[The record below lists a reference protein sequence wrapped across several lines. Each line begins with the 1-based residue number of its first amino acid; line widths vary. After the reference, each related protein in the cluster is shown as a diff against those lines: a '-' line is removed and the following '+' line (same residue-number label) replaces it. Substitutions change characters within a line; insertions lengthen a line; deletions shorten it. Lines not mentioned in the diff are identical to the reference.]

1 MKASKTYSTP
11 TRTFDLLLKG
21 DQNILECY
29 RIGSE
34 IWHQIELDSG
44 FIKDCRILLKELTEK
59 QELFEMQCGNK
70 LLGREIMGIVGVAR
84 YCSERKTA
92 NTPKNEQKA
101 LNIYLSLLKSDCSI
115 EIQYAAEH
123 TLRMYRYD
131 DIVDA
136 ARKWLHAPLESAE
149 APVPGCPES

>member
-1 MKASKTYSTP
+1 MKATKSYSIP
-11 TRTFDLLLKG
+11 TRTFDLLLRS
-21 DQNILECY
+21 DPNILECY
-29 RIGSE
+29 RAGAE
-34 IWHQIELDSG
+34 IWHQIESESG
-44 FIKDCRILLKELTEK
+44 FSKDKRIIIMNLAEK
-59 QELFEMQCGNK
+59 QELFEKQCGNK